1 MSGLTIEAVSNSF
14 MDRLSINRAKALR
27 YGIWG
32 GAGGAIG
39 EGIADILS
47 AAPDP
52 TGSFIGLV
60 LHTALWFG
68 ISGAFI
74 SVALIVC
81 SMPRINFTRANLE
94 AIGSGAG
101 YGFGAGAIGGGAAQF
116 LYSVIGPTE
125 ILRIICWGIGGTLL
139 GIGLSRRIPNLLAS
153 RGGIGGG
160 IGGLLGGLV
169 FIIVSTIIFDAIGRI
184 VGVGAI
190 GFFIG
195 LMIVF
200 ADTMLRAAWLE
211 IKFGTGEKDTLTI
224 GAQPIVIGSDDRT
237 CQVFA
242 SGAPPVALTYRLVGD
257 SVECDDAIT
266 HTNGAVTDGDTRTAG
281 KLTATVRLSRGGS
294 TATAPRSSSPAVAVA
309 QAEIR
314 PPVSRAPA
322 PQVRH
327 QATFA
332 LLTDLSR
339 VGTAPDCHVCLQNP
353 GVAPYHA
360 EIRRENGRLLVSA
373 IGTSAVQISFQG
385 ASGEFRPVTGRNA
398 IKQGSFLRVGSATLV
413 LHTSPDRLELA

>member
-39 EGIADILS
+39 EVIADILS

-68 ISGAFI
+68 ISGSFI

-224 GAQPIVIGSDDRT
+224 GAQPIVIGSDDRA

-266 HTNGAVTDGDTRTAG
+266 HTNGAVPDGDTRTAG

-322 PQVRH
+322 PQVRQ

-373 IGTSAVQISFQG
+373 IGTSAVHISFQG

-398 IKQGSFLRVGSATLV
+398 IKQGSFLRVGTATLV